1 MFTGFYLLERN
12 QWKSGY
18 GHQSKVS
25 VRPELWYTGHIL
37 TVENFLFLFWG
48 AEEIYLWIEIKR
60 KSSNILS
67 KIYGIILNHF
77 RIHQNLRVKNF
88 LADCN
93 MDCNCPTKVWDPVC
107 GNNGLSY
114 TSACLAGCE
123 ISSGTGRKMVKYP
136 IGLFFFFL
144 NRTFV
149 LCTALVHSSYEL
161 GPYLTKVK
169 LKSFLK
175 TKLETFAKKMLLS
188 IVNLLHTNAFH
199 SESMFVNPV
208 CL

>member
-1 MFTGFYLLERN
+1 M
-12 QWKSGY
+12 
-18 GHQSKVS
+18 
-25 VRPELWYTGHIL
+25 
-37 TVENFLFLFWG
+37 
-48 AEEIYLWIEIKR
+48 
-60 KSSNILS
+60 
-67 KIYGIILNHF
+67 
-77 RIHQNLRVKNF
+77 KNF

-136 IGLFFFFL
+136 IGLFFL

-175 TKLETFAKKMLLS
+175 TKLKTIVKKMLLS

>member
-1 MFTGFYLLERN
+1 
-12 QWKSGY
+12 
-18 GHQSKVS
+18 
-25 VRPELWYTGHIL
+25 
-37 TVENFLFLFWG
+37 
-48 AEEIYLWIEIKR
+48 
-60 KSSNILS
+60 
-67 KIYGIILNHF
+67 
-77 RIHQNLRVKNF
+77 
-88 LADCN
+88 

-107 GNNGLSY
+107 GDNGLSY
-114 TSACLAGCE
+114 MSACLAGCE

-136 IGLFFFFL
+136 IGLFFL

-175 TKLETFAKKMLLS
+175 TKLETFVKKMLLS
-188 IVNLLHTNAFH
+188 IVSLLHTNVFH
-199 SESMFVNPV
+199 SESMFGNPI